1 MNKQLVVKTN
11 RAEAVIYIIL
21 SVEELTTGR
30 VIPKADVSTCD
41 YWSCDTQG
49 RSINL

>member
-21 SVEELTTGR
+21 SVEELTVFVLFFFVLCTLCCQFLW
-30 VIPKADVSTCD
+30 II
-41 YWSCDTQG
+41 Y
-49 RSINL
+49 L

>member
-30 VIPKADVSTCD
+30 VIPKADVSTCN
-41 YWSCDTQG
+41 YWPCDTQG
-49 RSINL
+49 RCINL

>member
-1 MNKQLVVKTN
+1 MNKQLEVKTN

-21 SVEELTTGR
+21 SAEELTTGH

-41 YWSCDTQG
+41 YWPCDTLG
-49 RSINL
+49 RYINL

>member
-1 MNKQLVVKTN
+1 MNKQLEVKTN

-30 VIPKADVSTCD
+30 VIPKADVSTCEIK
-41 YWSCDTQG
+41 T
-49 RSINL
+49 